1 MMVFKLYFFRL
12 KTWMSY
18 MIKAINAHGIHS
30 PFLFDFYNKVI
41 INQGGENSIHWIEDI
56 RARLKRENQVI
67 RFSDYGTA
75 GLYNAFVPSELPIE
89 REQSISEICRKS
101 LAPAKDAMLL
111 KNLIDYLE
119 IKHVWEFGTSLGITS
134 LYLSQGVKV
143 KEVLTIEG
151 SPQIAAIAT
160 GVFSNT
166 NASQKIKPV
175 VGPLDEVLPKVLLEN
190 EFPDMILFDANHSGE
205 ATLNYFNLCVKHKK
219 PECVFIFDD
228 IYWSPSMRD
237 AWVQIKKSSDVTMT
251 IDLYSM
257 GIVFFNKK
265 LSKQDFMLRY

>member
-1 MMVFKLYFFRL
+1 MVVFKLYYFRL

-18 MIKAINAHGIHS
+18 RIKAKNAHGIHS

-41 INQGGENSIHWIEDI
+41 KNQGGENSIHWIEDI
-56 RARLKRENQVI
+56 RIRLKKDNQVI
-67 RFSDYGTA
+67 TFSDFGTA
-75 GLYNAFVPSELPIE
+75 GSNKEYIPFGLPIE
-89 REQSISEICRKS
+89 RQQSISVICRKS
-101 LAPAKDAMLL
+101 LAPAKDAMFL
-111 KNLIDYLE
+111 KRLIDYFE
-119 IKHVWEFGTSLGITS
+119 IKHAWEFGTSLGITS

-166 NASQKIKPV
+166 NASQRIKLV